1 MAKAKINPEF
11 TYKTRDGR
19 EVTSVPLNRG
29 NHDNDHYVVGAVID
43 GYEEFFTERGYYY
56 KDKIHA
62 IDLVKQ
68 PVKKTKP
75 EVKKVMENA
84 STPEVKQQVVPS
96 TKHIH
101 HDMIV
106 AWAKNPK
113 LEVQFKSKIDKYCW
127 YTDEQPG
134 WDIDYEYRFK
144 PEEPK
149 LLTIIGADGKARSY
163 PEPCKEKPKYD
174 TIYYYPSTTDMA
186 HCSNW
191 WDDCVDNEWFNY
203 GIVHLTKEAAELH
216 AKAMLGID

>member
-1 MAKAKINPEF
+1 MAKAKINPGF
-11 TYKTRDGR
+11 TYKTRNGR
-19 EVTSVPLNRG
+19 NVTDVSFMDTNLDDPYNVCAK
-29 NHDNDHYVVGAVID
+29 VD
-43 GYEEFFTERGYYY
+43 GYDKFFTEKGYYF
-56 KDKIHA
+56 KGQIHPL
-62 IDLVKQ
+62 DLIKQ
-68 PVKKTKP
+68 PIKKPKVVIE
-75 EVKKVMENA
+75 EVKKEVMKNA
-84 STPEVKQQVVPS
+84 STPETQQHV
-96 TKHIH
+96 H
-101 HDMIV
+101 HDMII